1 MHDTLAASRAPSAV
15 FAEYSGGPDDVRP
28 HIGRR
33 GALFDALAY
42 WEALR
47 GDRSFP
53 ARAEFDPMA
62 LHLHLPVIY
71 LLEATPDGEF
81 RYRVVGG
88 MISEFFGTGSPVGR
102 TPQEIFGENAEIAL
116 EPYRL
121 VCARR
126 CLYMH
131 RASAA
136 WLYQSRAYV
145 HYNVLLLPM
154 GTDETRVDKILA
166 AVDFVSEETARP
178 R

>member
-1 MHDTLAASRAPSAV
+1 MHDTLAASQVPSAV
-15 FAEYSGGPDDVRP
+15 FAEYSGGPEDVRP
-28 HIGRR
+28 HIAHR
-33 GALFDALAY
+33 GALCDALAY

-47 GDRSFP
+47 GRRRFP

-62 LHLHLPVIY
+62 LRRHLPVIY
-71 LLEATPDGEF
+71 LLEAAPDGEF

-88 MISEFFGTGSPVGR
+88 MISEFFGAVSPVGR
-102 TPQEIFGENAEIAL
+102 TPQEVFGENAEIAL
-116 EPYRL
+116 APYRL

-136 WLYQSRAYV
+136 WLYRNRAYV

-154 GTDETRVDKILA
+154 GTDEARVDKILA
-166 AVDFVSEETARP
+166 AVDFISEEAAR
-178 R
+178 RA